1 MHANPSI
8 RPRLR
13 RTPGVASGM
22 SMNERLA
29 AKFEEIGQ
37 MLELLG
43 ANKFRV
49 IAHEKAA
56 RVIRDLP
63 GDVGELASDRERL
76 LALDGIG
83 AKQADKIAE
92 FVETGDIGEHAELR
106 AKVPAGLLDVLS
118 VPGVGPKTVKA
129 MWEQLGVTDLASL
142 QRALD
147 DGSVT
152 QLPRMG
158 AKSVERI
165 KASLKFLESGGS
177 RLPIGVAMP
186 VAERLVAML
195 REVEGVAQAE
205 FAGSLRRGVETIG
218 DIDILACVENDE
230 AAARAHKA
238 LREGVVDVVGSGETK
253 TSVRVSLER
262 NFGRWKGHEEA
273 TGPTVQVDL
282 RTVPGESFGAA
293 LMYFT
298 GSKAH
303 NVALRERAQKQKLT
317 LNEYGLFPDDGKSEG
332 SPQSRGVK
340 PVAGKTEGEIYK
352 KLGVAVVPPELRE
365 DRGELDAD
373 LPGVIELEDIK
384 AELHAHTTES
394 DGEMALAELV
404 RRAHERGFHTI
415 AVTDH
420 SKSATVAN
428 GLSPER
434 LKKQRAEI
442 ERLHEQLD
450 ADGVEI
456 DVLCGS
462 EVDILADGSLDYDDD
477 VLAALDF
484 IVASPHAALSQDTKT
499 ATKRLLRAIE
509 HPLVHVI
516 GHPTGRLIGR
526 RAGLEP
532 AMGELFAAAKEHDV
546 ALEINAHWMRLDLRD
561 THVRAA
567 GEAGVKIAIDCDVHA
582 PADFDNL
589 RYGVLTARRGWLPK
603 DLCVNAMTRAQLRA
617 WVRSKRS

>member
-1 MHANPSI
+1 
-8 RPRLR
+8 
-13 RTPGVASGM
+13 M
-22 SMNERLA
+22 SMNERVA
-29 AKFEEIGQ
+29 MKFEEIGQ
-37 MLELLG
+37 MLDLLG
-43 ANKFRV
+43 SNKFRV
-49 IAHEKAA
+49 IAYEKAA
-56 RVIRDLP
+56 RVIRDLS
-63 GDVGELASDRERL
+63 GDIGELATDRAQL
-76 LALDGIG
+76 LELDGIG
-83 AKQADKIAE
+83 EKQADKIAE
-92 FVETGDIGEHAELR
+92 FVQTGDIAEHAELR
-106 AKVPAGLLDVLS
+106 AKVPPGLLDVLG
-118 VPGVGPKTVKA
+118 VPGVGPKTAKA
-129 MWEQLGVTDLASL
+129 MWEQLGVTDLSTL

-147 DGSVT
+147 DGSVA

-195 REVEGVAQAE
+195 REVEGVREAE
-205 FAGSLRRGVETIG
+205 FAGSLRRGMETIG
-218 DIDILACVENDE
+218 DIDILALTDTDE
-230 AAARAHKA
+230 AAARAHEA
-238 LREGVVDVVGSGETK
+238 LRQAEGVTDVVGSGETK
-253 TSVRVSLER
+253 TSVRVALER
-262 NFGRWKGHEEA
+262 DFGRWKGHEEA

-282 RTVPGESFGAA
+282 RTVPSASFGAA

-317 LNEYGLFPDDGKSEG
+317 LNEYGLFPDDAKGEG

-340 PVAGKTEGEIYK
+340 PVAGKTEAEIYK
-352 KLGVAVVPPELRE
+352 KLGVPVIPPELRE
-365 DRGELDAD
+365 ARGELESA
-373 LPGVIELEDIK
+373 PPAVIELEDIK

-394 DGEMALAELV
+394 DGEMPLADLV

-428 GLSPER
+428 GLTPER
-434 LKKQRAEI
+434 LKTQRDEI
-442 ERLHEQLD
+442 ERLREALER
-450 ADGVEI
+450 DGVEI

-484 IVASPHAALSQDTKT
+484 VVASPHAALSQEPKT

-532 AMGELFAAAKEHDV
+532 AMQELLAAAKEHDV
-546 ALEINAHWMRLDLRD
+546 ALEVNAHWMRLDLRD

-567 GEAGVKIAIDCDVHA
+567 SEAGAKIAIDCDVHA
-582 PADFDNL
+582 PGDFDNL
-589 RYGVLTARRGWLPK
+589 RYGVMTARRGWLTK
-603 DLCVNAMTRAQLRA
+603 DLCVNAMTRAQLRR
-617 WVRSKRS
+617 WVRSKRA

>member
-1 MHANPSI
+1 
-8 RPRLR
+8 
-13 RTPGVASGM
+13 M
-22 SMNERLA
+22 STNERLA
-29 AKFEEIGQ
+29 QVFEAIGQ
-37 MLELLG
+37 MLELQG

-63 GDVGELASDRERL
+63 LDIASIAEDRAKL

-83 AKQADKIAE
+83 EKQADKIEE
-92 FVETGDIGEHAELR
+92 FVRTGTVAELEELKS
-106 AKVPAGLLDVLS
+106 KVPAGLLDVLS
-118 VPGVGPKTVKA
+118 VPGVGPKTAKL
-129 MWEQLGVTDLASL
+129 MWEQLGVTDLPSL

-147 DGSVT
+147 DGSVAT
-152 QLPRMG
+152 LPRMG

-186 VAERLVAML
+186 VGERMVALVRGVKGVLEAEY
-195 REVEGVAQAE
+195 
-205 FAGSLRRGVETIG
+205 AGSLRRGAETIG
-218 DIDILACVENDE
+218 DIDILASVSDE
-230 AAARAHKA
+230 DAAGRAHAA
-238 LREGVVDVVGSGETK
+238 LREAEGVVGVLASGSTK
-253 TSVRVSLER
+253 TSVRVSIEQSY
-262 NFGRWKGHEEA
+262 GRWKGHEDD
-273 TGPTVQVDL
+273 TGPSVQVDL
-282 RTVPGESFGAA
+282 RTVPSASFGAA

-303 NVALRERAQKQKLT
+303 NVALRERAQKQGLT
-317 LNEYGLFPDDGKSEG
+317 LNEYGLFPDEPGAEG

-340 PVAGKTEGEIYK
+340 PVASETEAAIYK
-352 KLGVAVVPPELRE
+352 KLGFAWIPPELRE

-373 LPGVIELEDIK
+373 VPALIEIGDIR

-394 DGEMALAELV
+394 DGEMALDELV

-420 SKSATVAN
+420 SKSSAVAN
-428 GLSPER
+428 GLTPER
-434 LKKQRAEI
+434 LKTQRDAI
-442 ERLHEQLD
+442 ERLRERL
-450 ADGVEI
+450 ADEGVEI

-477 VLAALDF
+477 VLAALDLV
-484 IVASPHAALSQDTKT
+484 VASPHVALSQDPKT

-509 HPLVHVI
+509 HPLVHVL

-532 AMGELFAAAKEHDV
+532 AMNEILAAAKQHDV
-546 ALEINAHWMRLDLRD
+546 ALEVNAHWMRLDLRD
-561 THVRAA
+561 THVRACV
-567 GEAGVKIAIDCDVHA
+567 EAGVKIAIDCDVHA
-582 PADFDNL
+582 PGDFDNL
-589 RYGVLTARRGWLPK
+589 RFGVMTARRGGLTK
-603 DLCVNAMTRAQLRA
+603 DLCVNAMSRAGLRG
-617 WVRSKRS
+617 WVRGKRGSRG